1 MEKQIIMQL
10 INMVVIIRTWK
21 IIQDI
26 RQVMMFIKFVK
37 DNILEKQ

>member
-10 INMVVIIRTWK
+10 INMVEIIRIWK
-21 IIQDI
+21 IIQDT

>member
-1 MEKQIIMQL
+1 MGKQIIMQL

>member
-1 MEKQIIMQL
+1 MGKQIIMQL

-26 RQVMMFIKFVK
+26 RQVMMFIKFVR
-37 DNILEKQ
+37 DIILEKQ